1 MELQSRI
8 PGYKFLITNDQQIK
22 SLSQVD
28 YDPESGLVN
37 GVRKVFSPNFDDRPQ
52 GVTIDALIIHAI
64 SLPPGE
70 YGGKHVEKFF
80 CNLLDSDAHPY
91 FSEIAE
97 IRVSSH
103 FLINRSG
110 ELVQFVPVNKRAW
123 HAGVSSCM
131 GRQAVNDFSIG
142 IELEGCD
149 DDGFE
154 EAQYR
159 VLAELSGLLI
169 AAIPS
174 LSTKH
179 IYGHEDI
186 APGRK
191 TDPGP
196 GFDWQNY
203 RLALLEQD
211 IQIAAKETE
220 SL

>member
-1 MELQSRI
+1 
-8 PGYKFLITNDQQIK
+8 
-22 SLSQVD
+22 VD

-37 GVRKVFSPNFDDRPQ
+37 GARKVFSPNFDDRPQ

-70 YGGKHVEKFF
+70 YGGKHVEEFF
-80 CNLLDSDAHPY
+80 CNQLDSDAHPY

-123 HAGVSSCM
+123 HAGVSRCM

-159 VLAELSGLLI
+159 TLAELSGLLI

>member
-1 MELQSRI
+1 MA
-8 PGYKFLITNDQQIK
+8 
-22 SLSQVD
+22 D
-28 YDPESGLVN
+28 YDPESGLVK
-37 GVRKVFSPNFDDRPQ
+37 GVRKILSPNFDDRPQ
-52 GVTIDALIIHAI
+52 GMTIDALIIHAI

-70 YGGKHVEKFF
+70 YGGNHIEKFF
-80 CNLLDSDAHPY
+80 CNQLDSDTHSY
-91 FSEIAE
+91 FSEIAN

-110 ELVQFVPVNKRAW
+110 ELVQFVPVDKRAW

-131 GRQAVNDFSIG
+131 GREAVNDFSIG
-142 IELEGCD
+142 IELEGRD

-154 EAQYR
+154 EVQYR

-169 AAIPS
+169 AAIQS
-174 LSTKH
+174 LSTEH

-196 GFDWQNY
+196 GFDWKNY
-203 RLALLEQD
+203 RLALSEQNLLV
-211 IQIAAKETE
+211 AVRETDR
-220 SL
+220 L

>member
-1 MELQSRI
+1 M
-8 PGYKFLITNDQQIK
+8 
-22 SLSQVD
+22 D

-37 GVRKVFSPNFDDRPQ
+37 GARKVFSPNFDDRPR

-70 YGGKHVEKFF
+70 YGGKHVEEFF
-80 CNLLDSDAHPY
+80 CNQLDSDAHPY

-123 HAGVSSCM
+123 HAGVSRCM

-159 VLAELSGLLI
+159 TLAELSGLLI